1 MTPAFRSA
9 FVLAFVVGAAGAA
22 APTGA
27 MAQSHAH
34 DHSMVMAA
42 DLKWADVPSLPPGA
56 QMAVLEGPMNQTVPF
71 TARLRFPANYRI
83 PPHWH
88 PAVEHVSVLSGTF
101 YMGTGEKIDTTK
113 ATALRRGDFAVMQV
127 KAPHFAYTTTE
138 PVEVQLHG
146 VGPWGIT
153 YLNPA
158 DDPRSKLP

>member
-1 MTPAFRSA
+1 MKRLFRSTV
-9 FVLAFVVGAAGAA
+9 VLACVLGGAGAFSS
-22 APTGA
+22 TVA
-27 MAQSHAH
+27 MAQGHAA

-42 DLKWADVPSLPPGA
+42 DLKWADIPSLPPGA
-56 QMAVLEGPMNQTVPF
+56 QMAVLEGPMNQAVPF

-88 PAVEHVSVLSGTF
+88 PAIEHVSVLTGTF
-101 YMGTGEKIDTTK
+101 YMGTGDKIDTTK
-113 ATALRRGDFAVMQV
+113 AMALRRGDFAVMQV
-127 KAPHFAYTTTE
+127 KAPHFAYTTSE

-153 YLNPA
+153 YLNAA